1 MTNEAPG
8 VGADPDQSL
17 LEDGDGLLDWPALQ
31 AWIATSSV
39 PGTGPVVACRQ
50 LAGGTQNNL
59 FELTREDGST
69 TVLRRPPRHPRPKS
83 DETMLREARLR
94 RRGQLTSNALPREA
108 LVLAL
113 ALPLVAA
120 IGVVPLP
127 ALLVDLVSP
136 ANGATLARSLPDGV
150 PGWLPADAF
159 KRLNEWERVHVVS
172 YAQRFLG
179 VPYLWA
185 GKTVKGFDCSGFTQ
199 FVHKMFAI
207 SMRRDAWMQFEDGRF
222 VSDNPLEG
230 QPGDLMFFAESGD
243 KVTHV
248 GFCLGKGKVLH
259 ARGMV
264 RVNTL
269 QQADPLFSSDLLKNF
284 VGIRS
289 FL

>member
-1 MTNEAPG
+1 MKHYINVSCAMIYRQPTFHSEANTQAVLG
-8 VGADPDQSL
+8 EEVTMLETQNDFTRIRC
-17 LEDGDGLLDWPALQ
+17 EDGYEGWVNRHQLSPWEPDAGWDKKMLTQDLARIHLEADAASPALRD
-31 AWIATSSV
+31 A
-39 PGTGPVVACRQ
+39 VAGSY
-50 LAGGTQNNL
+50 LFVTKKEGGWYQV
-59 FELTREDGST
+59 
-69 TVLRRPPRHPRPKS
+69 VLR
-83 DETMLREARLR
+83 
-94 RRGQLTSNALPREA
+94 
-108 LVLAL
+108 
-113 ALPLVAA
+113 
-120 IGVVPLP
+120 
-127 ALLVDLVSP
+127 
-136 ANGATLARSLPDGV
+136 DGV

-172 YAQRFLG
+172 YAQSFLG